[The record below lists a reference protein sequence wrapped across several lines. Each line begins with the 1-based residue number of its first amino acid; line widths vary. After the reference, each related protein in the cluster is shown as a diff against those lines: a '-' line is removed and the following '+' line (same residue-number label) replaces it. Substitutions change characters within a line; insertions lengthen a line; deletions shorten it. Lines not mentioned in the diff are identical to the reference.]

1 MDEREKR
8 VKPGLSAAQGEFC
21 PLPAYT
27 LDAPIN
33 EADNTEAPPSPEQE
47 RSSLFGAP
55 LRIPSARPALP
66 VRPVSA
72 TGTSTTA
79 CESLLPE
86 VPINMLSY
94 LIVDDVIPSCHVA
107 QTILRALGVSAKKIY
122 IASNLYDAHRLMR
135 STPIQVI
142 ISDLNLTDGSGL
154 DLLYSI
160 RAKAETRHIPFV
172 LVTNTP
178 ELAHIT
184 EAKEL
189 GVSSCLVKPLSVANL
204 QLHIEYAIR
213 ACNPPP
219 CGSSVTPPA

>member
-1 MDEREKR
+1 MDEGENKAKR
-8 VKPGLSAAQGEFC
+8 GHSTALGEFC

-27 LDAPIN
+27 LDHTSF
-33 EADNTEAPPSPEQE
+33 EVDNTEAPARPTQE
-47 RSSLFGAP
+47 RSSLFGEPLRTPLAKPKPPARPVDSTGPSTTTTDAP
-55 LRIPSARPALP
+55 L
-66 VRPVSA
+66 
-72 TGTSTTA
+72 
-79 CESLLPE
+79 PE
-86 VPINMLSY
+86 IQINTLSY

-122 IASNLYDAHRLMR
+122 MASNLYDAQRLMR
-135 STPIQVI
+135 TTPIQVI

-154 DLLYSI
+154 DLLHSI
-160 RAKAETRHIPFV
+160 RTKAETRHIPFV

-189 GVSSCLVKPLSVANL
+189 GVSSCVVKPLSVANL

-213 ACNPPP
+213 ACFD
-219 CGSSVTPPA
+219 GLSQRS